1 MALVIK
7 ISWGYKNETE
17 HTLWCKHNTMN
28 LSGLLFVSLNFSS
41 LSFSISLFTPHV
53 KVRESK
59 CFQNGHHITNALTM
73 TTILIFFICKKIQ
86 NYSRKIY
93 HKIHLYISSLFSGY
107 SRKLINKKNE
117 ISAVFSLIL
126 TYHQLCL
133 PLVTLKKSDYKL
145 WYVQR
150 YYSLYKMGGWD
161 KITINKINCVLS
173 NCMEC
178 WQLTR

>member
-1 MALVIK
+1 MRLSILCDANI
-7 ISWGYKNETE
+7 
-17 HTLWCKHNTMN
+17 TLW
-28 LSGLLFVSLNFSS
+28 
-41 LSFSISLFTPHV
+41 ISLDYYLSHWTSPVCHFLFHSLPPHV

-59 CFQNGHHITNALTM
+59 CFQNGHHITNALKM

-173 NCMEC
+173 N
-178 WQLTR
+178 WNADN